1 VEDIENLA
9 PAVET
14 IDTLGVPSPGRL
26 AIQPSHAI
34 RADVP
39 GQNVTMGCGEPG
51 VTFEPAAV
59 RYVKLGENGK
69 WAASALEEGIIPFGY
84 RSVDHRACLAANWD
98 EVRRQ
103 LVGMG
108 RTAGG
113 VSQGLRELKDFYG
126 LPENTLWV
134 TMADGH
140 FWWAF
145 AEGPVVG
152 GEQRDANEP
161 ARYRRTRAGWSK
173 TSLTGEPL
181 TVRSLSS
188 ALTRTASY
196 QMTICA
202 IKHADYLLRRIRD
215 ECDPLHAQATT
226 LKLEMRDIGLR
237 MIQQLDWRDFET
249 LIDLIFARGGWQR
262 SSVLGKDQADVDLIL
277 TQPTIGETAWVQIK
291 SGTSQAELDDYL
303 GRFRRDG
310 SCDRF
315 FFVCHSAA
323 GAISLPAEPRL
334 HLWTAE
340 RLSDAAIDAGL
351 FDWLIERTR

>member
-1 VEDIENLA
+1 MKDIENLA
-9 PAVET
+9 HAEST
-14 IDTLGVPSPGRL
+14 ISTLGASSPGRF
-26 AIQPSHAI
+26 AIQPSI
-34 RADVP
+34 IPGDVP
-39 GQNVTMGCGEPG
+39 GQIATMRCGGPG
-51 VTFEPAAV
+51 GAFEPAAT
-59 RYVKLGENGK
+59 RYIKLGENGK
-69 WAASALEEGIIPFGY
+69 WATDALEQGIIPFGY
-84 RSVDHRACLAANWD
+84 RSVDHRACRAGNWD

-103 LVGMG
+103 LLGMG
-108 RTAGG
+108 RTARG

-152 GEQRDANEP
+152 IEQCNTDEP
-161 ARYRRTRAGWSK
+161 ARYRRTRGGWSK
-173 TSLTGEPL
+173 TSLTGVPL

-215 ECDPLHAQATT
+215 EPDPVHAQASA
-226 LKLEMRDIGLR
+226 LRVEMREIGLR
-237 MIQQLDWRDFET
+237 MIRQLDWRDFET
-249 LIDLIFARGGWQR
+249 LVDLIFARGGWQR

-291 SGTSQAELDDYL
+291 SGTSQAELDDYV

-315 FFVCHSAA
+315 FFVCHSPA
-323 GAISLPAEPRL
+323 GALSLPAQPGQ
-334 HLWTAE
+334 HLWAAE

-351 FDWLIERTR
+351 FDWLMDRTR